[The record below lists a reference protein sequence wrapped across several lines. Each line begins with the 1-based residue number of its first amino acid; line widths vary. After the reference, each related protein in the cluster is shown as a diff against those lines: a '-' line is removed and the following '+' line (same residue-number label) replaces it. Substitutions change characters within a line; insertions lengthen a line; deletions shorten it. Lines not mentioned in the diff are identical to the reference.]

1 MEVELAFFSVHHS
14 LTPREHC
21 WKLRQMKQPV
31 RKAIHGQSGI
41 RSLESDHRLDAPHW
55 SLECH
60 PVLSRSRSCSRG
72 RYAPDSGAF
81 RASAALLTGRHILV
95 SLAAMNNIQSCQ
107 EPAFLAGGCKP
118 ALWVGT
124 TTGYLELL
132 RRGTAQMEVGKMA
145 IRTPV

>member
-1 MEVELAFFSVHHS
+1 MP
-14 LTPREHC
+14 LTLESP
-21 WKLRQMKQPV
+21 RQMLGV
-31 RKAIHGQSGI
+31 
-41 RSLESDHRLDAPHW
+41 
-55 SLECH
+55 
-60 PVLSRSRSCSRG
+60 
-72 RYAPDSGAF
+72 
-81 RASAALLTGRHILV
+81 LTGRHILV
-95 SLAAMNNIQSCQ
+95 SLAAMKNIQSCQ